1 MKRSR
6 MFSKPSN
13 EIRACVKDGGNNPD
27 FNYRLKSAIQK
38 ARDVNMPT
46 ANIEKALL
54 AKWHLCSL
62 VTACR
67 VRGNPL
73 RSGRRPFGKCGF
85 EHHHADQFYLGVGKT
100 GIPPLWGSGN
110 RWFKSHRPD
119 HIFLTF
125 FGLLV

>member
-1 MKRSR
+1 MSGHSHSNNIRGRKQAEDMKRSR

-54 AKWHLCSL
+54 AK
-62 VTACR
+62 
-67 VRGNPL
+67 
-73 RSGRRPFGKCGF
+73 
-85 EHHHADQFYLGVGKT
+85 
-100 GIPPLWGSGN
+100 
-110 RWFKSHRPD
+110 
-119 HIFLTF
+119 
-125 FGLLV
+125 